1 LDQGVAADMLMV
13 ITPQR
18 TLAEP
23 YWSALHRPD
32 IPPGSQPEL
41 LTFGGLAR
49 RMLALFWPLIAR
61 PAGFVHYED
70 PPIFL
75 TLETAQYTMA
85 HVVGPLFVEGYFDSV
100 TIDRN
105 RLYSQVIDNLNK
117 AAVVGF
123 PYTEI
128 GTRLKEAWGGASS
141 QAHIYDDTQECAD
154 RFRRHCLEHNLL
166 DYSLQM
172 EVFSQCLWELPEY
185 KTYRIAHTQ
194 HIIVDNLEEDTPV
207 SHDLLSSWLPD
218 LQSALLVYD
227 HQAGYRRFLGA
238 DPEHAL
244 LLRDQC
250 PNQVAFTQSF
260 VISTGLD
267 MLSNEIGQTLGRR
280 LGPAISFRADELA
293 SAMQYQSTRFH
304 PEMIAWTVD
313 TISNLVK
320 QQGVPPE
327 EIVVLS
333 PFLSG
338 ALRFALMNALTQQGI
353 PVRSHRPS
361 RGLREEP
368 ATHCLLT
375 LACLAHRSWGIVPDA
390 YDLAYCLM
398 QAVAGM
404 DPVRAHLLAQI
415 VYRKGSVDFWLAPF
429 DPIKLEV
436 KKRITF
442 ELGDRYRRLREWLM
456 AYGQESA
463 MHLDHFLSRLFGELL
478 SQPGFGFNQDMEKG
492 EIAATLIES
501 VRKFRWE
508 IGPRLQRE
516 EKNLSLEYIRM
527 IQEGVLAAQYL
538 PKWRIQSQPA
548 VLVSPATTYL
558 MTNHPVR
565 IQFWLD
571 VGSRGWW
578 ERLYQ
583 PLTQPYVLSR
593 SWRRGAVWTDTEEF
607 EANQETLYRLC
618 LGLLRRCR
626 ERVYFGVS
634 ELGEQGF
641 EQKGALINTLQ
652 RVLRRSALRGEI
664 SHV

>member
-1 LDQGVAADMLMV
+1 MLCLLDQGIAADSLMV

-23 YWSALHRPD
+23 YWSALRRPTCL
-32 IPPGSQPEL
+32 PGSLPDL

-49 RMLALFWPLIAR
+49 RMLGLFWPLVAR
-61 PAGFVHYED
+61 QAGFPHPED
-70 PPIFL
+70 PPVFL

-85 HVVGPLFVEGYFDSV
+85 RLAGPLFDAGYFDSV

-123 PYTEI
+123 PFTEI
-128 GTRLKEAWGGASS
+128 GIRLKEAWGGATA
-141 QAHIYDDTQECAD
+141 QARIYDDAQECAN
-154 RFRRHCLEHNLL
+154 RFRQHCLENNLL

-172 EVFSQCLWELPEY
+172 EVFSHCLWGLPEY
-185 KTYRIAHTQ
+185 RSYRLAHTQ
-194 HIIVDNLEEDTPV
+194 HVIVDNLEEDTPV
-207 SHDLLSSWLPD
+207 SHDLLCSWLPD
-218 LQSALLVYD
+218 LHSALLVYD

-238 DPEHAL
+238 DPDHAL

-250 PNQVAFTQSF
+250 PHQVSFTQTF
-260 VISTGLD
+260 VSSAGLD
-267 MLSNEIGQTLGRR
+267 LLSREIGQTLGRR
-280 LGPAISFRADELA
+280 LDSGPEAHADAIG

-304 PEMIAWTVD
+304 PEMVGWTVD
-313 TISNLVK
+313 TISQLVK

-327 EIVVLS
+327 EIVVLT

-338 ALRFALMNALTQQGI
+338 ALRFSLMHALGQQGI

-375 LACLAHRSWGIVPDA
+375 LACLAHRSWGIVPDG
-390 YDLAYCLM
+390 YDVAYCLM
-398 QAVAGM
+398 QAIGGL
-404 DPVRAHLLAQI
+404 DPIRAHLLAQI
-415 VYRKGSVDFWLAPF
+415 IYRKNSTDFWLAPF
-429 DPIKLEV
+429 DPIQIDV

-442 ELGDRYRRLREWLM
+442 ELGDRYRQLRDWLV
-456 AYGQESA
+456 AYGQEPA
-463 MHLDHFLSRLFGELL
+463 LHLDHFLSRLFGELL
-478 SQPGFGFNQDMEKG
+478 SQPGFGFTRDVDKG

-501 VRKFRWE
+501 IRKFRWE
-508 IGPRLQRE
+508 VGPRLQQE
-516 EKNLSLEYIRM
+516 EKNISLEYIRM
-527 IQEGVLAAQYL
+527 VQEGVLAAQYL
-538 PKWRIQSQPA
+538 QKWRSQSQPA
-548 VLVSPATTYL
+548 VLISPATTYL
-558 MTNHPVR
+558 MANHPVR

-571 VGSRGWW
+571 VGARGWW

-607 EANQETLYRLC
+607 EANQEALYRLC
-618 LGLLRRCR
+618 LGFLRR
-626 ERVYFGVS
+626 
-634 ELGEQGF
+634 
-641 EQKGALINTLQ
+641 
-652 RVLRRSALRGEI
+652 
-664 SHV
+664 